1 MRYDPDHEPDRASWF
16 GLSEGERI
24 ALVAEYHRRAGIK
37 LPNQQAHAAMHVVVE
52 NQAMMGDET
61 LVPKTLARL
70 MGEGLDRHDAVHA
83 IASVLSGVMFQDV
96 KEECGDDIKA
106 VYARQLAA
114 LTAEKWC
121 ARADE
126 GTDP

>member
-16 GLSEGERI
+16 GLNEGERI

-52 NQAMMGDET
+52 NQAMMGDES

-96 KEECGDDIKA
+96 KECGDDIKA

-114 LTAEKWC
+114 LTAEK
-121 ARADE
+121 
-126 GTDP
+126 

>member
-16 GLSEGERI
+16 GLNEGERI

-61 LVPKTLARL
+61 LVPETLARL
-70 MGEGLDRHDAVHA
+70 MDEGLDRHDAVHA
-83 IASVLSGVMFQDV
+83 IAFVLSEVMSVLIKGGG
-96 KEECGDDIKA
+96 GDFNA
-106 VYARQLAA
+106 VYARKLAA
-114 LTAEKWC
+114 LTAQTWC
-121 ARADE
+121 AQSDE

>member
-16 GLSEGERI
+16 GLDEGKRI

-96 KEECGDDIKA
+96 KECGDDIKA